1 MSSVKTA
8 ASPSS
13 LAIISALGAV
23 YVFWG
28 GTYLGMRFAVE
39 TLPPFL
45 MAGTRFLF
53 AGLLMFCFDLS
64 RGNSLPSLKQWCEA
78 GIVGALLLL
87 GGNGCVVWATQIV
100 PSGLSA
106 IIVATVPLWM
116 ALFVW
121 LFPGGE
127 RPNRSV
133 LFGLLLGFS
142 GILLLVAQNTSPAV
156 SAGFSQWAGYIAL
169 ATASISWSLGSIYA
183 RRASLPK
190 SPWMAISLQMI
201 TGGTLLLAAGII
213 AGEWTTLSLNQVST
227 RSLLAFAY
235 LIVFGS
241 LIGFSS
247 YIWLLQNTRPA
258 LVSTYAYVNPVIAV
272 FLGWALANEQF
283 SSTDMAA
290 AAVVVVAVAIITRG
304 SGRRLPV
311 SKS

>member
-78 GIVGALLLL
+78 GIIGALLLL

-156 SAGFSQWAGYIAL
+156 SAGFTSGWLLAL
-169 ATASISWSLGSIYA
+169 ATDLFPGPSVNLR
-183 RRASLPK
+183 RRAFLPISPCWAFSWKVTVEIPMGSWYFAGDMDYPQHK
-190 SPWMAISLQMI
+190 SSFD
-201 TGGTLLLAAGII
+201 TLVAG
-213 AGEWTTLSLNQVST
+213 LCF
-227 RSLLAFAY
+227 R
-235 LIVFGS
+235 IVWIV
-241 LIGFSS
+241 IGFSS
-247 YIWLLQNTRPA
+247 IIWVRQILDPRWSQLCLRQSCHCCFPW
-258 LVSTYAYVNPVIAV
+258 
-272 FLGWALANEQF
+272 WALAKRTI
-283 SSTDMAA
+283 SVKDMAA
-290 AAVVVVAVAIITRG
+290 AAVVWLR
-304 SGRRLPV
+304 SH
-311 SKS
+311 